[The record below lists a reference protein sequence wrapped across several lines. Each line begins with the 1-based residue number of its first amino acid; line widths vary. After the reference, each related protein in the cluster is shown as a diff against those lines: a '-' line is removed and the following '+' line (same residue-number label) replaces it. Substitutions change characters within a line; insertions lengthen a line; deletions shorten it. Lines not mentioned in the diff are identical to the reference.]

1 MSVGTAG
8 NAMPDKSRQGQ
19 SRLSTFGSTFVT
31 GGFTMYP
38 VLLVLVIVGA
48 VVAPRFA
55 TTVNLMNILEQ
66 VSVLGLTTIGL
77 TFVVLI
83 GRLDLSLEGI
93 VGFAPM
99 FAAVTLVP
107 AAAGGLGI
115 ELPSWAGLFV
125 ALGTAGLIGLFN
137 GFMVV
142 RVGLNPFISTLGL
155 LVLLRGGILIIS
167 NGRSIYSP
175 GKALTYLGSEKL
187 LGVPVSVLV
196 FVAVATVVGLVFHY
210 HRYGRALYAI
220 GGNEEAARA
229 AGINVDKVI
238 WSAFVFAGLLA
249 GWRFD
254 DRPLGLSGH
263 NTRSRDH
270 IFCLR
275 RRGHRRRQ
283 PWWRS
288 RYYRRRRERSAFD
301 WRHQQPADAGTSA
314 IVLRP
319 GIDWRCYHHRR
330 CTYDRCQQPVERGAD
345 ANLRYCFWSAHDGSS
360 SGAT

>member
-1 MSVGTAG
+1 MSVEMTSNVKLGRRE
-8 NAMPDKSRQGQ
+8 SGQ
-19 SRLSTFGSTFVT
+19 SRLSAFGSAFVAD
-31 GGFTMYP
+31 GYTMYP
-38 VLLVLVIVGA
+38 VLLLLVIVGA
-48 VVAPRFA
+48 VIAPNFA
-55 TTVNLMNILEQ
+55 TTVNLINILEQ

-115 ELPSWAGLFV
+115 ELPAWTGLFV
-125 ALGTAGLIGLFN
+125 ALGTAGLIGFFN

-187 LGVPVSVLV
+187 LGIPVSVLV
-196 FVAVATVVGLVFHY
+196 FVLVAIVVGLIFQY

-220 GGNEEAARA
+220 GGNEDAARA
-229 AGINVDKVI
+229 AGINVDRVI
-238 WSAFVFAGLLA
+238 WSAFIFAALLA
-249 GWRFD
+249 GLAGVLMTGRLD
-254 DRPLGLSGH
+254 STVTTQGQGI
-263 NTRSRDH
+263 
-270 IFCLR
+270 IF
-275 RRGHRRRQ
+275 
-283 PWWRS
+283 
-288 RYYRRRRERSAFD
+288 SAFAAAVIGGVSLGGG
-301 WRHQQPADAGTSA
+301 RGTIIGVVSGVLLIGVINNLLTLAQVPSFYVQASTGAVIIVAA
-314 IVLRP
+314 ILTT
-319 GIDWRCYHHRR
+319 IASRR
-330 CTYDRCQQPVERGAD
+330 
-345 ANLRYCFWSAHDGSS
+345 S
-360 SGAT
+360 SGVRTRT